1 MMIKLCSLKL
11 WFKKTEPKK
20 KHYKRKTMEKEDK
33 SSNITFEIDIALIH
47 SNPNLA
53 PF

>member
-1 MMIKLCSLKL
+1 MIKLCSLKL

-20 KHYKRKTMEKEDK
+20 KTLKKENHGKEDK

>member
-1 MMIKLCSLKL
+1 MQQ
-11 WFKKTEPKK
+11 KKEKVNGLQ
-20 KHYKRKTMEKEDK
+20 TMERGDK

-53 PF
+53 PL